1 MDRTVQT
8 LSLLESPREF
18 DFYVDGEYV
27 ADDDRDIFERSSPG
41 HDVPVTRIP
50 KCTEVDLDS
59 AVAAARVAFEDRRW
73 SGLSGADRA
82 AMLLKTA
89 DGISNRAE
97 EIAYWETMENGKP
110 INQSR
115 AEVAGW
121 AGMYEYASDVARSLH
136 GDSFN
141 NLGNGMFS
149 LVTRE
154 PVGVVGATTP
164 WNFPFLILCERVP
177 YIWQPDVR
185 SSPNLPK

>member
-1 MDRTVQT
+1 MNRTVQT

-59 AVAAARVAFEDRRW
+59 AVAAARVAFENRRW
-73 SGLSGADRA
+73 SGLSGEDR
-82 AMLLKTA
+82 
-89 DGISNRAE
+89 IRSRAE

-121 AGMYEYASDVARSLH
+121 AGMYEYASGVARSLH

-141 NLGNGMFS
+141 NLGN
-149 LVTRE
+149 VIDPRR
-154 PVGVVGATTP
+154 
-164 WNFPFLILCERVP
+164 N
-177 YIWQPDVR
+177 PDPCGIAR
-185 SSPNLPK
+185 WLYECRHRFRRRNWSKTD